1 VGVLIFS
8 FDDFGRGKLLF
19 ILIKRGIL
27 IFLSSQPQKYIG
39 NLLFLPIFADGL
51 LQVENE
57 VLDPFEDSGVE
68 FQFHFLA
75 IDDGCKHSL
84 VFFEQISLG
93 CLFDPGL
100 VDHCGDLLLKFPL
113 LGELFIVL
121 GSQIS
126 NSLHQQ
132 MVCFDDLFSN
142 VELQSGNQLGT
153 SSLDVVF
160 DPHLLGLGHGLVEEQ
175 GSRTEVLELFRR
187 YTKLVSFLPFTV
199 NVVSGLHSESVL
211 LYELEQHRN
220 VVDLQITLENCLL
233 VRKLL
238 LLLLCPSGQLKL
250 AFISDLDIGEFV
262 LNSTLHPF
270 LPNSG
275 GNGLVSE
282 HLCL

>member
-1 VGVLIFS
+1 MGVLVFS

-19 ILIKRGIL
+19 ILIKRGVL

-68 FQFHFLA
+68 FQLHFFA
-75 IDDGCKHSL
+75 IDDGCKHSF

-100 VDHCGDLLLKFPL
+100 IDNCGDLLLKFPL
-113 LGELFIVL
+113 LGEFFIVL

-132 MVCFDDLFSN
+132 MVCLDDLFSN
-142 VELQSGNQLGT
+142 VELQSGNQLRT

-160 DPHLLGLGHGLVEEQ
+160 NPHLLGLGHGLVEKQ

-220 VVDLQITLENCLL
+220 VVDLQITLENGLL

-238 LLLLCPSGQLKL
+238 LLLLCPSSQLKL
-250 AFISDLDIGEFV
+250 AFISDLNIGEFV
-262 LNSTLHPF
+262 LNSTLDPF

-275 GNGLVSE
+275 RNGLASE